1 MSRKRSE
8 MTVMPWGDCP
18 VSDDGRLS
26 EKSNSDNSSFLSA
39 VCYVMVHF
47 IKRGVTNNGKYTVIS

>member
-39 VCYVMVHF
+39 VCYVMVDRF
-47 IKRGVTNNGKYTVIS
+47 RSLLR